1 MQRLPLLCGSLVF
14 SVLQFFLLLISASA
28 LHAQASPT
36 ASKPLDASVFAAYSL
51 VSTDRKLNLGSPSAT
66 NSESTTNTGFTFGA
80 DISLT
85 CTGKLSRN
93 RLGISASWQ
102 LRQRKYLQR
111 RRPPRTPFPILASLR
126 RFPLGLRH
134 HRVPA
139 ASQQPAK

>member
-66 NSESTTNTGFTFGA
+66 NSESTQNRGFTFGA
-80 DISLT
+80 DISFNLPHGFIPSLEGRITFVT
-85 CTGKLSRN
+85 CTGKLVRK
-93 RLGISASWQ
+93 RVEISACVV
-102 LRQRKYLQR
+102 
-111 RRPPRTPFPILASLR
+111 
-126 RFPLGLRH
+126 RF
-134 HRVPA
+134 VPD
-139 ASQQPAK
+139 